1 MTEENPYLDARKKHN
16 EYESSRSASLRLWK
30 LFGLLGLLTGLAG
43 VGA

>member
-1 MTEENPYLDARKKHN
+1 MTEENPDLDARQKHN
-16 EYESSRSASLRLWK
+16 EYESSRNASLRLWK